1 MTLGDKIMEDSW
13 NKGKDVVQVL
23 QGAGAV
29 RAAKRQ
35 ADATKEL
42 VKLNKKMV
50 DFNGKMLIVSAL
62 LTIATIIY
70 AFAYVYATFLKH

>member
-1 MTLGDKIMEDSW
+1 MEELW
-13 NKGKDVVQVL
+13 NKGKDVIQVA

-35 ADATKEL
+35 ADATSEL

-50 DFNGKMLIVSAL
+50 DFNGKMLVVSAV
-62 LTIATIIY
+62 LTVATLIY
-70 AFAYVYATFLKH
+70 AFAYVYATFFNGK